1 MSDVDEPRLSIIPGW
16 VVTCPD
22 LKGKDLQVLCIL
34 GRNANRRH
42 GWTRRSQVKI
52 AEQLGCARST
62 VQASINRLVE
72 IGAVERRE
80 VVSENGRDSAHWYR
94 VIYDAAPPAG
104 YDFDAYRADEEEE
117 CGPISDAED
126 EAPPAGIPAPPAGPE
141 SAPPAG
147 PESAPML
154 NTSCLTPPEERERE
168 GASANEGREENP
180 KELARRFKALEIGLH
195 GNPWPNVLKSS
206 SDWGLRQ
213 FIALSPDERRLAE
226 ERRDAYLAACPK
238 VTSGQRKGEPDA
250 VPIGVYLRDRKF
262 IDVAAIAPRLVK
274 RDQAMA
280 SVHVAPFGPIWAGM
294 RMMSLLDGPRDI
306 NVPDDLHASV
316 LSMFE
321 ALRRI
326 SQDRARNF
334 LARKGVGLDE
344 QGQPV
349 FPDDFEQEERRRRVT
364 ESGYPEVN
372 HLHDQAKQRTNS
384 FAPPVYGSLSP
395 LMEAVPVGSTVYEEW
410 SEEHVRRGWP
420 LWPDPGGMPVI
431 YFPKGGPDGLED
443 FKMAALAVMADARNG
458 ASDDAA

>member
-104 YDFDAYRADEEEE
+104 YDFDAYRADEDEE
-117 CGPISDAED
+117 CGPISDAE
-126 EAPPAGIPAPPAGPE
+126 EEVPPAGIPAPPAGPE

-180 KELARRFKALEIGLH
+180 KAAVRKFDKWWPTYPNYAGTSRDAALREWMAMRPDEREDCIARTPAFIRATEAIKGTFVYPSVYLRERKWLLMDVPTSALAPLVLHNPFSRPWMARRFAELLQPMAERGWPALTI
-195 GNPWPNVLKSS
+195 W
-206 SDWGLRQ
+206 Q
-213 FIALSPDERRLAE
+213 QTQM
-226 ERRDAYLAACPK
+226 RDADRAREIERQRRARYGWPK
-238 VTSGQRKGEPDA
+238 VTEMHDKAERRVGMLVHGPLVAIAESFVKVHRDSDEAARWKALHERMGWPWLPEPSPEWLYFPPGEPED
-250 VPIGVYLRDRKF
+250 
-262 IDVAAIAPRLVK
+262 
-274 RDQAMA
+274 AMA
-280 SVHVAPFGPIWAGM
+280 EFRAAV
-294 RMMSLLDGPRDI
+294 DG
-306 NVPDDLHASV
+306 
-316 LSMFE
+316 
-321 ALRRI
+321 
-326 SQDRARNF
+326 
-334 LARKGVGLDE
+334 
-344 QGQPV
+344 
-349 FPDDFEQEERRRRVT
+349 T
-364 ESGYPEVN
+364 
-372 HLHDQAKQRTNS
+372 
-384 FAPPVYGSLSP
+384 
-395 LMEAVPVGSTVYEEW
+395 
-410 SEEHVRRGWP
+410 
-420 LWPDPGGMPVI
+420 
-431 YFPKGGPDGLED
+431 
-443 FKMAALAVMADARNG
+443 RNG